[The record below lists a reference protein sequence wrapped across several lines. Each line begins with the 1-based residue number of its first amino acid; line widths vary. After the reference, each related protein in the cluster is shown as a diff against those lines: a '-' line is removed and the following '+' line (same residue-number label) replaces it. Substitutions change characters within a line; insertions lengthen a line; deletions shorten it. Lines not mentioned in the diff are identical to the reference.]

1 MRSNSLVSKPHY
13 AILDGLRGVASV
25 MVVIFHLFEAHSRGP
40 LYQIIN
46 HGYLAVDFFFLL
58 SGFVIGYAYDDRWK
72 NMTVGNFFKRRLI
85 RLQPMVIM
93 GSIIGAIFF
102 YFQDSGLWP
111 AIHTVPIWKM
121 LIIMLIGC
129 TLIPVPL
136 SMDIRGWNEMHP
148 LNGPGWSLFF
158 EYIANILYALF
169 VRRFSKT
176 LLWILVIFSGIAM
189 IHLAVTGPSGDLIG
203 GWSLEP
209 VQLRIGFTR
218 VMYPFFAGLLLF
230 RVGKLTQIKNAFFW
244 CSLMIVISLSIPR
257 LGGAEHLWEN
267 GLYDSLSIIF
277 IFPLIVYIGAS
288 GEIVN
293 ARVARFC
300 KFLGDISYPIYITH
314 YPLIY
319 LYTAWVYDHKP
330 SISQA
335 LPWAI
340 LVFISSIGIAYACL
354 KFYDEPVRLWL
365 KKKFE

>member
-1 MRSNSLVSKPHY
+1 
-13 AILDGLRGVASV
+13 

-72 NMTVGNFFKRRLI
+72 NMTVGNFFAPPDPPATNGYHGFDNRRHLF
-85 RLQPMVIM
+85 LFS
-93 GSIIGAIFF
+93 GF
-102 YFQDSGLWP
+102 GLWP

-176 LLWILVIFSGIAM
+176 LFMDSGYPFGYRNDPSRGCM
-189 IHLAVTGPSGDLIG
+189 GPSGDLIG

-218 VMYPFFAGLLLF
+218 VMYPFFCRGSRFF
-230 RVGKLTQIKNAFFW
+230 RVGKLTQIKNAFFGAA
-244 CSLMIVISLSIPR
+244 SYSGISLSILR
-257 LGGAEHLWEN
+257 LGGAEHLWERT
-267 GLYDSLSIIF
+267 LRL
-277 IFPLIVYIGAS
+277 PLDHFYISFDIYIGAS

-300 KFLGDISYPIYITH
+300 KSLGDISYPIYITH
-314 YPLIY
+314 YLLIY
-319 LYTAWVYDHKP
+319 LYTAWVYDHK
-330 SISQA
+330 
-335 LPWAI
+335 L
-340 LVFISSIGIAYACL
+340 
-354 KFYDEPVRLWL
+354 D
-365 KKKFE
+365 